1 MIKKPETSTPPA
13 VAPVHGNRISSPQK
27 RFFAKLNAAGW
38 LFRAFVLLTFGVLLT
53 PDGFARKP
61 STGDGSEKRITLRV
75 SGLPNP
81 SDTSPNAIASQRIV
95 AQFLERNPEIDLE
108 KAEGIR
114 VEGMVSEV
122 STIMMIAGDIAP
134 DVIQMN
140 FRSMDTFVSNGLVAP
155 LDDLAAQ
162 LKQEKGIDVVSQVLP
177 QVQDVVFRPDQKG
190 QRRLFGLPD
199 QLLVRGLYFNRDV
212 FQLAGLP
219 PRAPRSWDEMVA
231 FIRKIKEYDPDNRGL
246 MLAGGA
252 TASWDLINFIWSAG
266 GEAVKEIAP
275 NDWRADFNTPNAV
288 TAYEFYYRLVEVD
301 RLAVRTSGT
310 ITPQER
316 ERFAMFFGYVG
327 DNTQWEPERWGFGA
341 MPTGPTGVRGGEV
354 NSRVLGIYSQIQDPK
369 VRDAAWRY
377 IVFTCGEEAEK
388 IRVDTLVELGQA
400 SQLNPIQLR
409 KFGYEQFLTLSPEGF
424 EEEFREAVKTGKP
437 EPYGKNCNLVYQE
450 MTYPLDQILLS
461 NPIRDAMLNGRNE
474 EARAEMKE
482 ILDRAVKRTDER
494 MIGYV
499 SPEAMKFRRT
509 VAVAVVVVIFAGFAF
524 VGWYVSRIFLRSGSM
539 MSRPVSSKSM
549 IPWFCL
555 LPAVALILVWSYI
568 PLIRGTVMA
577 FQDYKLVL
585 ESAFIGLDNFA
596 SALFDATFWNSM
608 LASFHFAAYTL
619 TFGFITPIVL
629 AYALHVIPRY
639 KILYRT
645 VYYLPAVMSA
655 TAIFFLWRE
664 LFGTDGPLN
673 EMLRLFGFEARRAWT
688 DDPYL
693 AMLSCVIPGVW
704 AGAGPGCLIYLAA
717 LKTIP
722 EEQFEASEIDGAGF
736 LQKTSKIVYPGLR
749 ALIFI
754 NFVGAVAASFH
765 GATNILIMTGG
776 GPNGITEVVSLKI
789 FFESFARLRFGP
801 ATAMAWMLG
810 SMLVGFTVLQ
820 LKRLSQM
827 EFKTAK

>member
-1 MIKKPETSTPPA
+1 MTKKSETSIPPM
-13 VAPVHGNRISSPQK
+13 VAPRFRGNGISNPPTK
-27 RFFAKLNAAGW
+27 ANAKLSAAGW
-38 LFRAFVLLTFGVLLT
+38 LFQAIVFLAIGCLF
-53 PDGFARKP
+53 P
-61 STGDGSEKRITLRV
+61 SDLSAQQENAAAPQEQIVLRV
-75 SGLPNP
+75 AGLPKP
-81 SDTSPNAIASQRIV
+81 SDTTPTGLASQRIV
-95 AQFLERNPEIDLE
+95 GQFLKLNPDIVLE
-108 KAEGIR
+108 QAEGIK

-140 FRSMDTFVSNGLVAP
+140 FRSMDTFVSKGLVAP
-155 LDDLAAQ
+155 LDELAAQ
-162 LKQEKGIDVVSQVLP
+162 LKKEKGIDVVAQVLP
-177 QVQDVVFRPDQKG
+177 QVRDVVFRPDEKG
-190 QRRLFGLPD
+190 ERQLFGLPD
-199 QLLVRGLYFNRDV
+199 QLLVRGLYFNRDL
-212 FQLAGLP
+212 FRLAGLP
-219 PRAPRSWDEMVA
+219 PRAPRDWNEMVD
-231 FIRKIKEYDPDNRGL
+231 FLKKIKEYDPTNRGL
-246 MLAGGA
+246 LVSSGQS
-252 TASWDLINFIWSAG
+252 ASWDLINLIWSAG
-266 GEAVKEIAP
+266 GEAVKEVAP
-275 NDWRADFNTPNAV
+275 NDWRADFNTPQAV
-288 TAYEFYYRLVEVD
+288 TGYEFYYKLVEID
-301 RLAVRTSGT
+301 RLATRASGT

-316 ERFAMFFGYVG
+316 ERFAMFFAYVG
-327 DNTQWEPERWGFGA
+327 DNAQWEPERWGFGA
-341 MPTGPTGVRGGEV
+341 MPKGPTGERGGEV
-354 NSRVLGIYSQIQDPK
+354 NSRVLGIYSQITDPK

-377 IVFTCGEEAEK
+377 IVFTCGEAAEK
-388 IRVDTLVELGQA
+388 IRIDTLVELGQA
-400 SQLNPIQLR
+400 SQINPLSLR
-409 KFGYEQFLTLSPEGF
+409 KFGYEQFLSLSPKGF
-424 EEEFREAVKTGKP
+424 EEEFREALRTGKP

-450 MTYPLDQILLS
+450 MTYPLDQILLNES
-461 NPIRDAMLNGRNE
+461 IRNLTLQGKAE
-474 EARAEMKE
+474 EARAEMKS
-482 ILDRAVKRTDER
+482 ILDRAVKRTNER

-499 SPEAMKFRRT
+499 SPETMKFRRSVAT
-509 VAVAVVVVIFAGFAF
+509 VVVVVIFVGFAL
-524 VGWYVSRIFLRSGSM
+524 VGWYVARIFSRSGAL
-539 MSRPVSSKSM
+539 MSRPVNSKSLV
-549 IPWFCL
+549 PWFCL

-577 FQDYKLVL
+577 FQDYELVL
-585 ESAFIGLDNFA
+585 ESSFVGLDNFA
-596 SALFDATFWNSM
+596 SALFDSTFWNSM

-619 TFGFITPIVL
+619 TFGFLTPIFL
-629 AYALHVIPRY
+629 AYALHVIPKY
-639 KILYRT
+639 KILNRT
-645 VYYLPAVMSA
+645 VYYHPAGMSA

-664 LFGTDGPLN
+664 LFGIDGPLN
-673 EMLRLFGFEARRAWT
+673 ESLRFFGFEARRAWT

-736 LQKTSKIVYPGLR
+736 FQKTSKIVYPGLR

-754 NFVGAVAASFH
+754 NFIGAVAASFH